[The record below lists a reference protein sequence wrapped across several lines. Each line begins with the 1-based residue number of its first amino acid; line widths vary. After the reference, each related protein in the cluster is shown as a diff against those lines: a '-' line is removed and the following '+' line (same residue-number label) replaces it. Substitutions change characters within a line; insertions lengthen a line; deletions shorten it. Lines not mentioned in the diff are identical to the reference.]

1 MRIAVYVRVST
12 QRQAQAQTIE
22 QQLERLQAHCQIQ
35 DWVWHEEDIF
45 RDDGYTGSLL
55 KRPGLDRLRDQ
66 AAQAAFDR
74 VLITAPDRLARK
86 YVHQVLLIEEL
97 ERSGCLVEFLERPM
111 SQDPHDQLLL
121 QIRGAVAEYERSLIS
136 ERMRRGRLQKLQAGT
151 LLPWTRP
158 PYGYRTNPDRPRDPP
173 GVRVEET
180 EAPVI
185 AQMFSSYLQEGYS
198 LCGLAQHL
206 MDLGIPSP
214 SGATRWNQASIRG
227 ILTNPVY
234 AGTVY
239 AGRSRS
245 HPAHQ
250 RHSPLLPVSQSRS
263 GHTLTPP
270 EDWLA
275 VAHVPAIVS
284 QQDFECVQSKLAHNQ
299 QFASRNNTQ
308 HSYLL
313 RGLLSC
319 GLCHLG
325 CTGRT
330 NKNYRYYFCR
340 GKNGA
345 VQSCRDEKCSSRM
358 IPARQLDELI
368 WQDICEVLMYPEV
381 IEAALLRAQGGAWL
395 PQELQARRENLRK
408 AQLSVNQQVERLT
421 EAYLAG
427 IISLDELKRRRQD
440 LALRQEALAS
450 QVRQLEASAAQ
461 QLELAQVM
469 NSIQEFC
476 QRVQAGLEQATFEQK
491 RPLVELM
498 IDRVIVTNEEVE
510 IRYVIPTSRNS
521 EQVHFCHLRLD
532 YFQTPALHEVA
543 DNLFCRLSQVGGKDG
558 LWGALSLGITSQDPA
573 DRQRIV
579 SRAVPQRC
587 AGTDL
592 HRSLPFAV
600 PVQGE
605 LLPEGLRVP

>member
-12 QRQAQAQTIE
+12 QRQTQAQTIE

-45 RDDGYTGSLL
+45 RDDGYSGSLL

-158 PYGYRTNPDRPRDPP
+158 PYGYRTNPDRPRDPT

-180 EAPVI
+180 EVPVI
-185 AQMFSSYLQEGYS
+185 VEMFSSYLQEGYS
-198 LCGLAQHL
+198 LCGLGQHL

-214 SGATRWNQASIRG
+214 SGATRWNQASVRG

-263 GHTLTPP
+263 GHSVTPR
-270 EDWLA
+270 EEWIA
-275 VAHVPAIVS
+275 VAHVPPLVS
-284 QQDFECVQSKLAHNQ
+284 QEDFERVQAKLAHNH
-299 QFASRNNTQ
+299 QFASRNNTEHQ
-308 HSYLL
+308 YLL
-313 RGLLSC
+313 RGLISC
-319 GLCHLG
+319 GLCRLG

-330 NKNYRYYFCR
+330 CDNYRYYFCR
-340 GKNGA
+340 GKNGV

-358 IPARQLDELI
+358 IPAKQVDELV
-368 WQDICEVLMYPEV
+368 WQDLCAVLTHPEV

-427 IISLDELKRRRQD
+427 IITLEELKRRRQD
-440 LALRQEALAS
+440 LAQRQEAVAS

-469 NSIQEFC
+469 STIQEFC
-476 QRVQAGLEQATFEQK
+476 QRVQNGLEQVTFEQK
-491 RPLVELM
+491 RLLVELL

-510 IRYVIPTSRNS
+510 IRYVMETWIKYHKESNHCPLLCA
-521 EQVHFCHLRLD
+521 F
-532 YFQTPALHEVA
+532 F
-543 DNLFCRLSQVGGKDG
+543 
-558 LWGALSLGITSQDPA
+558 SLL
-573 DRQRIV
+573 RQRWEKRSIV
-579 SRAVPQRC
+579 SSRQ
-587 AGTDL
+587 
-592 HRSLPFAV
+592 
-600 PVQGE
+600 E
-605 LLPEGLRVP
+605 